1 MKHNSPVKMKLYM
14 VKSST
19 LHQLIQPGLVNIP
32 INTSVLGLH
41 CLQTADFTI
50 FHRQVKLQGWVTW
63 IEKKWIES
71 YLWCPEHWLLWIIY
85 GPHCGGFH
93 WKYFL
98 PYKESLLNLFSLCS
112 VDCTDIGI
120 IVEINSASLQCLW
133 IMFET
138 NVSIANEIP
147 CTSIIFSEGM
157 DITSAKIKYVFFP
170 FIYNLYSFCDFG
182 QLSL

>member
-1 MKHNSPVKMKLYM
+1 MLTETALIVIKLISFMKHNSSVKMKLYM
-14 VKSST
+14 VKSIA
-19 LHQLIQPGLVNIP
+19 LHQLIQPGLVNLP
-32 INTSVLGLH
+32 INTSVLWLH

-85 GPHCGGFH
+85 GPHCRGFH

-98 PYKESLLNLFSLCS
+98 PYKESLLNLFSLCC
-112 VDCTDIGI
+112 VLCT
-120 IVEINSASLQCLW
+120 NK
-133 IMFET
+133 
-138 NVSIANEIP
+138 IP

-157 DITSAKIKYVFFP
+157 DITSDKIKYVFFP
-170 FIYNLYSFCDFG
+170 FIYNLYIFCDFG